1 MISPEKILIC
11 RRDNIGDLV
20 LTTPLIGAIVSA
32 HPLARVDILVNS
44 YTQEVIDPFPGV
56 QHVYAYTKIKH
67 AAGLANKWRAFKDRI
82 SLYWSLRQQK
92 YDWLVLVDS
101 ARKQKN
107 KLLAGAVRPRIV
119 FALSDDLSHVKN
131 GSNSN
136 LALSNGLQGLPSEHE
151 CRRVLAL
158 LTAMPGQY
166 VAEIPRL
173 YVRPKGAEDLNASMS
188 HPGTKRAPRLHVH
201 LSARRVKQRW
211 PIEYYR
217 DLIAQLL
224 QLYSPAEFVLTWAP
238 GAAADRLHP
247 GDDDLAKCL
256 KKKLDEECNAAPR
269 AQFCETTNLQEL
281 KNVLSKSTLS
291 ICPDGGAMHLAAGM
305 GLPVIALFGDSPPN
319 RWAPTSPNSVVLQ
332 AGTQHVRDLSVA
344 RVLDAVS
351 LVMSSREML

>member
-1 MISPEKILIC
+1 M
-11 RRDNIGDLV
+11 
-20 LTTPLIGAIVSA
+20 LTTPLIGAMVSA

-44 YTQEVIDPFPGV
+44 YTQDVLDPFPGV
-56 QHVYAYTKIKH
+56 QHVYAYTKMKH
-67 AAGLANKWRAFKDRI
+67 TAGLANKWRAFKARI

-101 ARKQKN
+101 ALKQKN
-107 KLLAGAVRPRIV
+107 KLLVGAVRPRMV
-119 FALSDDLSHVKN
+119 FALNDDLSHVKN
-131 GSNSN
+131 GSNSD
-136 LALSNGLQGLPSEHE
+136 LALSSGLLDLPSDHE

-188 HPGTKRAPRLHVH
+188 HRGTKRPPRLHVH

-211 PIEYYR
+211 PIEYYCE
-217 DLIAQLL
+217 LVVKLL
-224 QLYSPAEFVLTWAP
+224 KLYSPAELVLTWAP
-238 GAAADRLHP
+238 GTDDDRLHP

-256 KKKLDEECNAAPR
+256 KDKLDEECNAASR
-269 AQFCETTNLQEL
+269 VKFCETTNLQEL

-291 ICPDGGAMHLAAGM
+291 ICPDGGAMHLAAGI

-332 AGTQHVRDLSVA
+332 ASTQHVRDISVA
-344 RVLDAVS
+344 SVLDAVS
-351 LVMSSREML
+351 LIMSRREML